1 MTLPYGTEGVRRREI
16 KMGAKA
22 LKVRLYGTKG
32 VRRRE
37 IKMRAKTL
45 QVRERQK
52 DENIIFLLAEY
63 QIHYSLLNF
72 S

>member
-22 LKVRLYGTKG
+22 IKVRLYGTKG
-32 VRRRE
+32 VRKRE

-45 QVRERQK
+45 QVRETERR
-52 DENIIFLLAEY
+52 E
-63 QIHYSLLNF
+63 HYISISGVSNTL
-72 S
+72 